1 MGVCRSRCS
10 RCRAI
15 IKPVQA
21 AEQRGARNGK
31 KKNTAV
37 FTELLLLAATLL
49 TTESWSSYCC

>member
-1 MGVCRSRCS
+1 VGVCRSRCS

-21 AEQRGARNGK
+21 AEQRGACNE

>member
-1 MGVCRSRCS
+1 MVVCRYRCS

-21 AEQRGARNGK
+21 AEQRGARNG